1 MVRLGHLLLLC
12 AVLLFCAVARAGDW
26 TIVNYGG
33 RDHVTMRNVAD
44 FYGLE
49 DYRRTSNVLTLGS
62 PGRSLRG
69 TVGSNEL
76 YINGL
81 KFILSYP
88 ISEVDGEPIVSR
100 MDLTKVIE
108 PVLRPSR
115 IRNAAM
121 IDSVVLDP
129 GHGGYDN
136 GATSLWGYEKTYTL
150 DVAWRAKA
158 LLEAQG
164 LKVYM
169 TRTTDEFIPLEERVQ
184 FANMHPTALF
194 IAIHFNSGGD
204 ASGIETYTL
213 APRGVPSMAADG
225 PMLSDLRANPGN
237 VCDAEN
243 MALACA
249 THASLVSHSRLYD
262 RGIKRARFVVIRDI
276 TIPGVLIE
284 GGFLS
289 NPEDGRL
296 IATEQYRQEEAQCI
310 AIAVRNY
317 RNAVNAVAPMPAIDK
332 PTVAM
337 RENADVR
344 NPPPIPDAPS
354 PIAQAPPPI
363 APPAPAIPGAPFSR
377 MASSPAPPPAI
388 NAPPPVTRP
397 LDPIAE
403 APPLVTPAPSAA
415 PPDVTVTGSSL
426 AAAATPPRVQLQPAT
441 AAAPTPAP
449 KAAPAPPQAPAANQA
464 QNERLSSS
472 FVTPIVD

>member
-1 MVRLGHLLLLC
+1 MGWRVAAAERCCLHKFNLPCPPPGATYLSPMFRPGHLLYLF

-26 TIVNYGG
+26 SLLSYAG
-33 RDHVTMRNVAD
+33 RDYVTMRNVAD

-49 DYRRTSNVLTLGS
+49 NYRQVSNTLTLGS

-69 TVGSNEL
+69 AIGSNEL

-88 ISEVDGEPIVSR
+88 IADAGGDPIVSR

-115 IRNAAM
+115 IQNAAR

-136 GATSLWGYEKTYTL
+136 GAMSAWGCEKSYAL
-150 DVAWRAKA
+150 DVALRARA

-164 LKVYM
+164 LTVFM
-169 TRTTDEFIPLEERVQ
+169 TRSTDEFIPLEDRVR

-194 IAIHFNSGGD
+194 ISIHFNSDPGGGG

-225 PMLSDLRANPGN
+225 PMLSDLRPNPGN
-237 VCDAEN
+237 VCDGEN

-249 THASLVSHSRLYD
+249 THASMIYHSRLFD
-262 RGIKRARFVVIRDI
+262 RGIKRARFVVIRDV

-289 NPEDGRL
+289 NPGDAAL
-296 IATEQYRQEEAQCI
+296 IATPMYREEEAQSI
-310 AIAVRNY
+310 ALAVRNY
-317 RNAVNAVAPMPAIDK
+317 RNAVNFV
-332 PTVAM
+332 
-337 RENADVR
+337 
-344 NPPPIPDAPS
+344 PPPVEGSDVVVRDDAPAPAPVGEAPHPDVQATPAAAPQFVVSAPVQSPPALAQPVAQDVKAAPS
-354 PIAQAPPPI
+354 PEAQE
-363 APPAPAIPGAPFSR
+363 R
-377 MASSPAPPPAI
+377 
-388 NAPPPVTRP
+388 N
-397 LDPIAE
+397 
-403 APPLVTPAPSAA
+403 
-415 PPDVTVTGSSL
+415 VTGSH
-426 AAAATPPRVQLQPAT
+426 
-441 AAAPTPAP
+441 
-449 KAAPAPPQAPAANQA
+449 
-464 QNERLSSS
+464 S
-472 FVTPIVD
+472 FLTPIVD

>member
-1 MVRLGHLLLLC
+1 MVRPGHLLPFC
-12 AVLLFCAVARAGDW
+12 ALLLFCALARAGDW
-26 TIVNYGG
+26 TIINYGG

-44 FYGLE
+44 FYDLAGFQE
-49 DYRRTSNVLTLGS
+49 VSNTLTMGS

-69 TVGSNEL
+69 AVGSNEL

-115 IRNAAM
+115 IRDAAV

-136 GATSLWGYEKTYTL
+136 GAMSIWGCEKDYAL
-150 DVAWRAKA
+150 DVAWRARP

-164 LKVYM
+164 LTVYM
-169 TRTTDEFIPLEERVQ
+169 TRTTDEFIPLEDRVR

-194 IAIHFNSGGD
+194 IAIHFNSGGEE
-204 ASGIETYTL
+204 ANGIETYTL
-213 APRGVPSMAADG
+213 APCGVPSMAAAG
-225 PMLSDLRANPGN
+225 PMLSDLRPNPGN

-249 THASLVSHSRLYD
+249 THASLISHAQLFD

-276 TIPGVLIE
+276 TIPGVLVE

-289 NPEDGRL
+289 NTGDARL
-296 IATEQYRQEEAQCI
+296 IATGQYRQEEAQCL

-317 RNAVNAVAPMPAIDK
+317 RNAVNG
-332 PTVAM
+332 
-337 RENADVR
+337 
-344 NPPPIPDAPS
+344 PPPTIGGSDVVVRDDAN
-354 PIAQAPPPI
+354 I
-363 APPAPAIPGAPFSR
+363 
-377 MASSPAPPPAI
+377 PAPPP
-388 NAPPPVTRP
+388 
-397 LDPIAE
+397 PIGE
-403 APPLVTPAPSAA
+403 APPDQKPDVAATAPATPEASIPPAAQVPPAVAHPVVAAAPKPAPSPEA
-415 PPDVTVTGSSL
+415 
-426 AAAATPPRVQLQPAT
+426 QPV
-441 AAAPTPAP
+441 
-449 KAAPAPPQAPAANQA
+449 NQA
-464 QNERLSSS
+464 QTAAGARSI
-472 FVTPIVD
+472 VTPIVD